1 MKSKKFRPNVVA
13 VIIHPTENKVL
24 MFRRLTKRNEKV
36 EFLSDGIQ
44 QLRWDLQKQIGFLE
58 VDSARSHTVGVTESY
73 LRAEESI
80 RNRNN
85 HEKHL
90 STR

>member
-44 QLRWDLQKQIGFLE
+44 QLRWDLQKTDWIYGGRFC
-58 VDSARSHTVGVTESY
+58 
-73 LRAEESI
+73 
-80 RNRNN
+80 
-85 HEKHL
+85 K
-90 STR
+90 